1 MCRKTSWTSPMW
13 WCSSSLRSIPIQSL
27 RQENTSS
34 ISEGRNTPC
43 AHCLPQ
49 EDCLERSLLDLMLC
63 SSPFLLR
70 SQGTIPIWFY
80 TGLRWR
86 MAVHLWFCH
95 LPIWNTHPQGL
106 QTGQSIFQCRTPLCS
121 STPMSSQKSGCMGG
135 CMWLDMCISARL
147 MKQPGTTF
155 QQSISPWQQ

>member
-1 MCRKTSWTSPMW
+1 MTSWTSATA

-27 RQENTSS
+27 RQECISS

-49 EDCLERSLLDLMLC
+49 GDCQERSRLGLTLC
-63 SSPFLLR
+63 SSPFLWR
-70 SQGTIPIWFY
+70 SQETIPIWFY

-86 MAVHLWFCH
+86 MDVHLWFCH
-95 LPIWNTHPQGL
+95 LPIWNTHPQGS
-106 QTGQSIFQCRTPLCS
+106 QKGQSISHCRSPQCS
-121 STPMSSQKSGCMGG
+121 STPISSQKSGCMGG

-147 MKQPGTTF
+147 MK
-155 QQSISPWQQ
+155 